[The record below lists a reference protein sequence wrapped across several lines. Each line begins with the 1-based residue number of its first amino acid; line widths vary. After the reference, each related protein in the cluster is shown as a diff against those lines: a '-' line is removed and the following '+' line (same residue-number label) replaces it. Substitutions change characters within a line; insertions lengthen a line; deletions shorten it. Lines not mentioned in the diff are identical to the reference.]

1 VEARD
6 VARRPWTGG
15 TQWAIGLDVG
25 GTKMAAGLVA
35 LPSGMVVGR
44 QIVRTAAQRGGE
56 AVLADA
62 LALVEGLLGEAAA
75 RGLAVAGIGVGV
87 AELVDLE
94 GRVRSAATIEWRDMA
109 VQAAFERLAPA
120 VVESDVRAGALA
132 EAISGAGRDY
142 GTFVY
147 VTVGTGISYS
157 LVQEGRPYAGARGN
171 ALVLSS
177 GALTTTC
184 PRCGTTTDFVLE
196 EFAAGPAL
204 VARYNAARQ
213 SGAPAGGAAAGPA
226 RKARQAQDVLAAAGA
241 GDGAAMAVVRSAGE
255 ALGNSVGFLINV
267 LDPQAVVV
275 GGGLGL
281 AGGLYW
287 TSFVEA
293 TRAHIWA
300 EETRN
305 LAILPAA
312 LGTDAGLIGAA
323 AAIWGRRG
331 GGDGGPRV
339 GTVDRKERTGR

>member
-1 VEARD
+1 

-15 TQWAIGLDVG
+15 TEWAIGLDVG

-44 QIVRTAAQRGGE
+44 QIVPTAAQREGE

-62 LALVEGLLGEAAA
+62 LALAEGLLGEAAA

-94 GRVRSAATIEWRDMA
+94 GRVRSAATIAWRDMA

-132 EAISGAGRDY
+132 EAISGAGRGY

-157 LVQEGRPYAGARGN
+157 LVQDGRPYAGARGN

-177 GALTTTC
+177 GALTATC

-204 VARYNAARQ
+204 VARYNAARL
-213 SGAPAGGAAAGPA
+213 SGAPPGGAAGPA
-226 RKARQAQDVLAAAGA
+226 RKARQAQDVLAAAGT

-293 TRAHIWA
+293 TRAHVWA
-300 EETRN
+300 EETRD
-305 LAILPAA
+305 LPIVPAA

-323 AAIWGRRG
+323 AAIWQRG
-331 GGDGGPRV
+331 ADGAGGPRV
-339 GTVDRKERTGR
+339 GTVDRTERTGR